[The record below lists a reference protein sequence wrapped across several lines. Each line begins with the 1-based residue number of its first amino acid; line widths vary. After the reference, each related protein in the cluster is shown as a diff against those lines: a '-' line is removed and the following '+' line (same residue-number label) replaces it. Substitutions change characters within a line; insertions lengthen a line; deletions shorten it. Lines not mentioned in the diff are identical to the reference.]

1 MSEWPCCITK
11 QIVIRQPWLLG
22 QDGAV
27 FAWRGGRHCRAARGK
42 GHSRLRTCRS
52 QMVREGRGRDKAAI
66 SGEPSWEELYTPKK
80 DVNFIL

>member
-11 QIVIRQPWLLG
+11 QIVIRQPWLSG

-27 FAWRGGRHCRAARGK
+27 FAWRGGR
-42 GHSRLRTCRS
+42 HSRLRTCRS

-66 SGEPSWEELYTPKK
+66 SGEPSWEEIYTPKK